1 MSRAVARRH
10 WGRYSNDVPSPSDA
24 GSAVTLTRS
33 AFRLTLRL
41 SLVETRLGDVSF
53 STPPREGPSR
63 PAAGVQA
70 RIRVTRVHVRAWVIA
85 VVAAIITFTILFE
98 AIEGW
103 SFSDALYMT
112 VITLTTVGYG
122 EVRPL
127 DESGRVVAMVAAVVG
142 TALLFGGV
150 GIMAEVVLAEIGSG
164 RRERRKMQEQITK
177 LSGHYIVCGYGR
189 VGSTVAT
196 ELRESGRGVVIVD
209 VLADSVDRARED
221 GYLIVEGDATDEAT
235 LLDAGIE
242 RATGLVATIDED
254 AYNVYV
260 VLSARTLNRQLFIV
274 GRANAPIAE
283 ARLKRAGA
291 NRIVSPYRMAGH
303 RIAELA
309 VRPAVS
315 DYIDAALSRAHLSFS
330 IEEYRVAKGGPLD
343 GTSVGDLLARGIF
356 TLAIVRGPGEYDANP
371 PAERTLQAGEE
382 LILSASRDTLRTLLG
397 GQETVPAPG
406 PSA

>member
-1 MSRAVARRH
+1 M
-10 WGRYSNDVPSPSDA
+10 PA
-24 GSAVTLTRS
+24 GAPVRTRIS
-33 AFRLTLRL
+33 
-41 SLVETRLGDVSF
+41 
-53 STPPREGPSR
+53 
-63 PAAGVQA
+63 
-70 RIRVTRVHVRAWVIA
+70 RVHVRAWLVA

-122 EVRPL
+122 EVRIL
-127 DESGRVVAMVAAVVG
+127 DENGRVVAMVAAVVG

-164 RRERRKMQEQITK
+164 RRERRKMQEQISA
-177 LSGHYIVCGYGR
+177 LSDHYVVCGYGR
-189 VGSTVAT
+189 VGSTVAA
-196 ELRESGRGVVIVD
+196 ELRESGRSVVIVD
-209 VLADSVDRARED
+209 VLAESVERARDD
-221 GYLIVEGDATDEAT
+221 GYLVVEGDATDEAT
-235 LLDAGIE
+235 LLAAGIGQ
-242 RATGLVATIDED
+242 ATGLVATIDED

-260 VLSARTLNRQLFIV
+260 VLSARVLNRQLFIV

-291 NRIVSPYRMAGH
+291 NRIVSPYTMAGH

-309 VRPAVS
+309 IRPAVS

-330 IEEYRVAKGGPLD
+330 IEEYRVTDGGPLD
-343 GTSVGDLLARGIF
+343 GTSVGDLLERGIF

-371 PAERTLQAGEE
+371 PADRRLQAGEE
-382 LILSASRDTLRTLLG
+382 LILSGPRDALRTLLG
-397 GQETVPAPG
+397 VVR
-406 PSA
+406 S

>member
-1 MSRAVARRH
+1 MATDRDGCERVVVASGLTPPGPRRPPA
-10 WGRYSNDVPSPSDA
+10 RST
-24 GSAVTLTRS
+24 TL
-33 AFRLTLRL
+33 
-41 SLVETRLGDVSF
+41 LVSQPRTRLGFVSF
-53 STPPREGPSR
+53 STPSKEVPSSKWVR
-63 PAAGVQA
+63 APAPT
-70 RIRVTRVHVRAWVIA
+70 RVTTVHVRAWLIA
-85 VVAAIITFTILFE
+85 VAAAIITFTILFE

-127 DESGRVVAMVAAVVG
+127 DEAGRTVAMAAAVVG

-150 GIMAEVVLAEIGSG
+150 GILAEVVLAEIGSG
-164 RRERRKMQEQITK
+164 RREWRKMQERIAGM
-177 LSGHYIVCGYGR
+177 SDHYIVCGYGR
-189 VGSTVAT
+189 VGSTVTT
-196 ELRESGRGVVIVD
+196 ELRDSGRTVVVVD
-209 VLADSVDRARED
+209 VRPDSIDRARED
-221 GYLIVEGDATDEAT
+221 GYLVVVGDATDEAT

-242 RATGLVATIDED
+242 RAAGLVATMDED

-260 VLSARTLNRQLFIV
+260 VLSARTLSRHLFIV

-291 NRIVSPYRMAGH
+291 NRIVSPYTMAGH

-315 DYIDAALSRAHLSFS
+315 DYIDAALSRAHISFS
-330 IEEYRVAKGGPLD
+330 IEEYRVVDGGPLD
-343 GTSVGDLLARGIF
+343 GTSVGDLLQRGIF

-371 PAERTLQAGEE
+371 PVERRLQAGEE
-382 LILSASRDTLRTLLG
+382 LILSGSRDTLRTLL
-397 GQETVPAPG
+397 A
-406 PSA
+406 SRDS

>member
-1 MSRAVARRH
+1 MAATPTRA
-10 WGRYSNDVPSPSDA
+10 
-24 GSAVTLTRS
+24 
-33 AFRLTLRL
+33 
-41 SLVETRLGDVSF
+41 
-53 STPPREGPSR
+53 
-63 PAAGVQA
+63 
-70 RIRVTRVHVRAWVIA
+70 RVTRVHVRVWVIA
-85 VVAAIITFTILFE
+85 VVAAIVVFSILFE

-127 DESGRVVAMVAAVVG
+127 DGNGRVVAMVAAVVG

-164 RRERRKMQEQITK
+164 RRERRKMHEQVDG
-177 LSGHYIVCGYGR
+177 LNGHYIVCGYGR
-189 VGSTVAT
+189 VGSTVAA
-196 ELRESGRGVVIVD
+196 ELRESGQSVVIVD
-209 VLADSVDRARED
+209 VLADSVERARED
-221 GYLIVEGDATDEAT
+221 GYLVVEGDATDEAT
-235 LLDAGIE
+235 LLAAGVE

-291 NRIVSPYRMAGH
+291 NRIVSPYTMAGH

-330 IEEYRVAKGGPLD
+330 IEEYRVTKGGPLD

-371 PAERTLQAGEE
+371 PAERKLQAGEE
-382 LILSASRDTLRTLLG
+382 LILSAPRDSLRSLLAG
-397 GQETVPAPG
+397 EG
-406 PSA
+406 S

>member
-1 MSRAVARRH
+1 MRAWLIAVA
-10 WGRYSNDVPSPSDA
+10 
-24 GSAVTLTRS
+24 
-33 AFRLTLRL
+33 
-41 SLVETRLGDVSF
+41 
-53 STPPREGPSR
+53 
-63 PAAGVQA
+63 
-70 RIRVTRVHVRAWVIA
+70 
-85 VVAAIITFTILFE
+85 VAITTFTILFE

-103 SFSDALYMT
+103 SFADALYMT

-127 DESGRVVAMVAAVVG
+127 DEAGRVVAMAAAVVG

-164 RRERRKMQEQITK
+164 RRERRKMQEQIAGM
-177 LSGHYIVCGYGR
+177 SDHYIVCGYGR
-189 VGSTVAT
+189 VGSTVTT
-196 ELRESGRGVVIVD
+196 ELRDSGRNVVVVD
-209 VLADSVDRARED
+209 IRPDSIDRARED
-221 GYLIVEGDATDEAT
+221 GYLVVVGDATDEAT
-235 LLDAGIE
+235 LLAAGIE
-242 RATGLVATIDED
+242 RAAGLVATMDED

-260 VLSARTLNRQLFIV
+260 VLSARTLSRQLFIV
-274 GRANAPIAE
+274 GRANAPVAE

-291 NRIVSPYRMAGH
+291 NRIVSPYTMAGH

-315 DYIDAALSRAHLSFS
+315 DYIDAALSRAHISFS
-330 IEEYRVAKGGPLD
+330 IEEYRVLAGGPLD

-382 LILSASRDTLRTLLG
+382 LILSGSRDTLRSLVAG
-397 GQETVPAPG
+397 RESPV
-406 PSA
+406 

>member
-1 MSRAVARRH
+1 VPPKEGVSRAPAGAPAR
-10 WGRYSNDVPSPSDA
+10 
-24 GSAVTLTRS
+24 TR
-33 AFRLTLRL
+33 
-41 SLVETRLGDVSF
+41 VS
-53 STPPREGPSR
+53 
-63 PAAGVQA
+63 
-70 RIRVTRVHVRAWVIA
+70 RVHVRAWLVA

-122 EVRPL
+122 EVRIL
-127 DESGRVVAMVAAVVG
+127 DDNGRVVAMVAAVVG

-164 RRERRKMQEQITK
+164 RRERRKMQEQISA
-177 LSGHYIVCGYGR
+177 LSDHYVVCGYGR
-189 VGSTVAT
+189 VGSTVAA
-196 ELRESGRGVVIVD
+196 ELRESGRSVVIVD
-209 VLADSVDRARED
+209 VLADSVERARDD
-221 GYLIVEGDATDEAT
+221 GYLVVEGDATDEAT
-235 LLDAGIE
+235 LLAAGIGQ
-242 RATGLVATIDED
+242 ATGLVATIDED

-291 NRIVSPYRMAGH
+291 NRIVSPYTMAGH

-309 VRPAVS
+309 IRPAVS

-330 IEEYRVAKGGPLD
+330 IEEYRVTDGGPLD
-343 GTSVGDLLARGIF
+343 GTSVGDLLERGIF

-371 PAERTLQAGEE
+371 PADRRLQAGEE
-382 LILSASRDTLRTLLG
+382 LILSGPSDALRTLLG
-397 GQETVPAPG
+397 AVRT
-406 PSA
+406 

>member
-1 MSRAVARRH
+1 M
-10 WGRYSNDVPSPSDA
+10 
-24 GSAVTLTRS
+24 
-33 AFRLTLRL
+33 
-41 SLVETRLGDVSF
+41 
-53 STPPREGPSR
+53 
-63 PAAGVQA
+63 
-70 RIRVTRVHVRAWVIA
+70 RAWLIA
-85 VVAAIITFTILFE
+85 VVVAIITFTILFE

-122 EVRPL
+122 EVRTL

-164 RRERRKMQEQITK
+164 RRERRKMQEQITG
-177 LSGHYIVCGYGR
+177 LRDHYIVCGYGR
-189 VGSTVAT
+189 VGSTVAA
-196 ELRESGRGVVIVD
+196 ELRVSGRSVVVVD
-209 VLADSVDRARED
+209 VLPDSVERARED
-221 GYLIVEGDATDEAT
+221 GYLVVEGDATDEAT
-235 LLDAGIE
+235 LLAAGIE

-291 NRIVSPYRMAGH
+291 NRIVSPYTMAGH

-330 IEEYRVAKGGPLD
+330 IEEYRVTDGGPLD

-371 PAERTLQAGEE
+371 PTERKLQAGEE
-382 LILSASRDTLRTLLG
+382 LILSGSRDTLRALLG
-397 GQETVPAPG
+397 GQG
-406 PSA
+406 S

>member
-1 MSRAVARRH
+1 M
-10 WGRYSNDVPSPSDA
+10 
-24 GSAVTLTRS
+24 
-33 AFRLTLRL
+33 
-41 SLVETRLGDVSF
+41 
-53 STPPREGPSR
+53 
-63 PAAGVQA
+63 
-70 RIRVTRVHVRAWVIA
+70 RAWLVA

-122 EVRPL
+122 EVRTL
-127 DESGRVVAMVAAVVG
+127 DENGRVVAMVAAVVG

-164 RRERRKMQEQITK
+164 RRERRKMQEQISALTD
-177 LSGHYIVCGYGR
+177 HYVVCGYGR
-189 VGSTVAT
+189 VGSTVAA
-196 ELRESGRGVVIVD
+196 ELRESGRSVVIVD
-209 VLADSVDRARED
+209 VMADSVERARDD
-221 GYLIVEGDATDEAT
+221 GYLVVEGDATDEAT
-235 LLDAGIE
+235 LLAAGIGQ
-242 RATGLVATIDED
+242 ATGLVATIDED

-291 NRIVSPYRMAGH
+291 NRIVSPYTMAGH

-309 VRPAVS
+309 IRPAVS

-330 IEEYRVAKGGPLD
+330 IEEYRVTDGGALD

-371 PAERTLQAGEE
+371 PADRRLQAGEE
-382 LILSASRDTLRTLLG
+382 LILSGPSDALRKLLG
-397 GQETVPAPG
+397 GVR
-406 PSA
+406 S

>member
-1 MSRAVARRH
+1 M
-10 WGRYSNDVPSPSDA
+10 
-24 GSAVTLTRS
+24 
-33 AFRLTLRL
+33 
-41 SLVETRLGDVSF
+41 
-53 STPPREGPSR
+53 
-63 PAAGVQA
+63 
-70 RIRVTRVHVRAWVIA
+70 RAWLIA
-85 VVAAIITFTILFE
+85 VVVAMVTFTILFE

-103 SFSDALYMT
+103 SLSDALYMT

-127 DESGRVVAMVAAVVG
+127 DESGRVVAMAAAVVG

-164 RRERRKMQEQITK
+164 RRERRKMQERITGM
-177 LSGHYIVCGYGR
+177 SDHYIVCGYGR
-189 VGSTVAT
+189 VGSTVAA
-196 ELRESGRGVVIVD
+196 ELRDSGRSVVLVD
-209 VLADSVDRARED
+209 VRPDSIERAREE
-221 GYLIVEGDATDEAT
+221 GYLVVVGDATDEPT
-235 LLDAGIE
+235 LLAAGIE
-242 RATGLVATIDED
+242 RAAGLIATMDED

-291 NRIVSPYRMAGH
+291 NRIVSPYTMAGH

-315 DYIDAALSRAHLSFS
+315 DYIDAALSRAHISFS
-330 IEEYRVAKGGPLD
+330 IEEYRVAAAGPLD

-356 TLAIVRGPGEYDANP
+356 TLAIVHGPGEYDANP
-371 PAERTLQAGEE
+371 PVERRLQAGEE

-397 GQETVPAPG
+397 GGQSQVN
-406 PSA
+406 PSEPT

>member
-1 MSRAVARRH
+1 M
-10 WGRYSNDVPSPSDA
+10 
-24 GSAVTLTRS
+24 
-33 AFRLTLRL
+33 
-41 SLVETRLGDVSF
+41 
-53 STPPREGPSR
+53 
-63 PAAGVQA
+63 
-70 RIRVTRVHVRAWVIA
+70 RVWIIA

-196 ELRESGRGVVIVD
+196 ELRESGRGVVVVD

-221 GYLIVEGDATDEAT
+221 GYLIVEGDATDETT
-235 LLDAGIE
+235 LLAAGIE

-315 DYIDAALSRAHLSFS
+315 DYIDAALSRAHISFS
-330 IEEYRVAKGGPLD
+330 IEEYRITTGGPLD
-343 GTSVGDLLARGIF
+343 GTSVGDLLERGIF

-371 PAERTLQAGEE
+371 PTERRLQAGED
-382 LILSASRDTLRTLLG
+382 LILSGPRDALRSLLAG
-397 GQETVPAPG
+397 RE
-406 PSA
+406 S

>member
-1 MSRAVARRH
+1 VR
-10 WGRYSNDVPSPSDA
+10 
-24 GSAVTLTRS
+24 T
-33 AFRLTLRL
+33 
-41 SLVETRLGDVSF
+41 
-53 STPPREGPSR
+53 
-63 PAAGVQA
+63 
-70 RIRVTRVHVRAWVIA
+70 RVTRAHVRFWLLA
-85 VVAAIITFTILFE
+85 VAVAMVTFTILFE

-127 DESGRVVAMVAAVVG
+127 DEAGRVVAMAAAVVG

-164 RRERRKMQEQITK
+164 RRERRKMQERIA
-177 LSGHYIVCGYGR
+177 GMRDHYIVCGYGR
-189 VGSTVAT
+189 VGSTVTA
-196 ELRESGRGVVIVD
+196 ELRDSGRNVVVVD
-209 VLADSVDRARED
+209 IRPDSIERARD
-221 GYLIVEGDATDEAT
+221 NGYLVVVGDATDEST
-235 LLDAGIE
+235 LLSAGIE
-242 RATGLVATIDED
+242 RAAGLVATMDED

-260 VLSARTLNRQLFIV
+260 VLSARTLSRHLFIV

-291 NRIVSPYRMAGH
+291 NRIVSPYTMAGH

-315 DYIDAALSRAHLSFS
+315 DYIDAALSRAHIPFS
-330 IEEYRVAKGGPLD
+330 IEEYRVTEGGPLD

-371 PAERTLQAGEE
+371 PAERRLQAGEE
-382 LILSASRDTLRTLLG
+382 LILSGSRASLRMLVAE
-397 GQETVPAPG
+397 QAP
-406 PSA
+406 

>member
-1 MSRAVARRH
+1 
-10 WGRYSNDVPSPSDA
+10 
-24 GSAVTLTRS
+24 
-33 AFRLTLRL
+33 
-41 SLVETRLGDVSF
+41 
-53 STPPREGPSR
+53 
-63 PAAGVQA
+63 
-70 RIRVTRVHVRAWVIA
+70 VHVRAWLIA
-85 VVAAIITFTILFE
+85 VAVAITTFTILFE

-103 SFSDALYMT
+103 SFADALYMT

-127 DESGRVVAMVAAVVG
+127 DEAGRVVAMAAAVVG

-164 RRERRKMQEQITK
+164 RRERRKMQEQIAGM
-177 LSGHYIVCGYGR
+177 SDHYIVCGYGR
-189 VGSTVAT
+189 VGSTVTT
-196 ELRESGRGVVIVD
+196 ELRDSGRNVVVVD
-209 VLADSVDRARED
+209 IRPDSIDRARED
-221 GYLIVEGDATDEAT
+221 GYLVVVGDATDEAT
-235 LLDAGIE
+235 LLAAGIE
-242 RATGLVATIDED
+242 RAAGLVATMDED

-260 VLSARTLNRQLFIV
+260 VLSARTLSRQLFIV
-274 GRANAPIAE
+274 GRANAPVAE

-291 NRIVSPYRMAGH
+291 NRIVSPYTMAGH

-315 DYIDAALSRAHLSFS
+315 DYIDAALSRAHISFS
-330 IEEYRVAKGGPLD
+330 IEEYRVLAGGPLD

-382 LILSASRDTLRTLLG
+382 LILSGSRDTLRSLVAG
-397 GQETVPAPG
+397 RESPV
-406 PSA
+406 

>member
-1 MSRAVARRH
+1 M
-10 WGRYSNDVPSPSDA
+10 
-24 GSAVTLTRS
+24 
-33 AFRLTLRL
+33 
-41 SLVETRLGDVSF
+41 
-53 STPPREGPSR
+53 
-63 PAAGVQA
+63 
-70 RIRVTRVHVRAWVIA
+70 RAWLVA

-122 EVRPL
+122 EVRIL
-127 DESGRVVAMVAAVVG
+127 DDNGRVVAMVAAVVG

-164 RRERRKMQEQITK
+164 RRERRKMQEQISA
-177 LSGHYIVCGYGR
+177 LSDHYVVCGYGR
-189 VGSTVAT
+189 VGSTVAA
-196 ELRESGRGVVIVD
+196 ELRESGRSVVIVD
-209 VLADSVDRARED
+209 VLADSVERARDD
-221 GYLIVEGDATDEAT
+221 GYLVVEGDATDEAT
-235 LLDAGIE
+235 LLAAGIGQ
-242 RATGLVATIDED
+242 ATGLVATIDED

-291 NRIVSPYRMAGH
+291 NRIVSPYTMAGH

-309 VRPAVS
+309 IRPAVS

-330 IEEYRVAKGGPLD
+330 IEEYRVTDGGPLD
-343 GTSVGDLLARGIF
+343 GTSVGDLLERGIF

-371 PAERTLQAGEE
+371 PADRRLQAGEE
-382 LILSASRDTLRTLLG
+382 LILSGPSDALRTLLG
-397 GQETVPAPG
+397 AVR
-406 PSA
+406 S

>member
-1 MSRAVARRH
+1 M
-10 WGRYSNDVPSPSDA
+10 
-24 GSAVTLTRS
+24 
-33 AFRLTLRL
+33 
-41 SLVETRLGDVSF
+41 
-53 STPPREGPSR
+53 
-63 PAAGVQA
+63 QA
-70 RIRVTRVHVRAWVIA
+70 RTRVTRVHVRAWVIA

-196 ELRESGRGVVIVD
+196 ELRESGRGVVVVD

-397 GQETVPAPG
+397 GQEHRIRSQPVCLTGYPWARVRRPMPG
-406 PSA
+406 RAAGSSRMSVLVRRRWHDVSWFA

>member
-1 MSRAVARRH
+1 M
-10 WGRYSNDVPSPSDA
+10 
-24 GSAVTLTRS
+24 
-33 AFRLTLRL
+33 
-41 SLVETRLGDVSF
+41 
-53 STPPREGPSR
+53 
-63 PAAGVQA
+63 
-70 RIRVTRVHVRAWVIA
+70 RAWVVA

-122 EVRPL
+122 EVRTL
-127 DESGRVVAMVAAVVG
+127 DENGRVVAMVAAVVG

-164 RRERRKMQEQITK
+164 RRERRKMQEQISA
-177 LSGHYIVCGYGR
+177 LSDHYVVCGYGR
-189 VGSTVAT
+189 VGSTVAA
-196 ELRESGRGVVIVD
+196 ELRESGRSVVIVD
-209 VLADSVDRARED
+209 VMADSVERARDD
-221 GYLIVEGDATDEAT
+221 GYLVVEGDATDETT
-235 LLDAGIE
+235 LLAAGIGK
-242 RATGLVATIDED
+242 ATGLVATIDED

-291 NRIVSPYRMAGH
+291 NRIVSPYTMAGH

-309 VRPAVS
+309 IRPAVS

-330 IEEYRVAKGGPLD
+330 IEEYRVTDGGALD

-371 PAERTLQAGEE
+371 PADRRLQAGEE
-382 LILSASRDTLRTLLG
+382 LILSGPSDALRKLLG
-397 GQETVPAPG
+397 GVQ
-406 PSA
+406 S

>member
-1 MSRAVARRH
+1 M
-10 WGRYSNDVPSPSDA
+10 
-24 GSAVTLTRS
+24 
-33 AFRLTLRL
+33 
-41 SLVETRLGDVSF
+41 
-53 STPPREGPSR
+53 
-63 PAAGVQA
+63 
-70 RIRVTRVHVRAWVIA
+70 RVWVIA
-85 VVAAIITFTILFE
+85 VVVAIVTFTILFE

-196 ELRESGRGVVIVD
+196 ELRESGRVVVVVD

-221 GYLIVEGDATDEAT
+221 GYLVVEGDATDEAT
-235 LLDAGIE
+235 LLAAGIE

-382 LILSASRDTLRTLLG
+382 LILSASRDTLRSLLG
-397 GQETVPAPG
+397 GQAYEPAVG